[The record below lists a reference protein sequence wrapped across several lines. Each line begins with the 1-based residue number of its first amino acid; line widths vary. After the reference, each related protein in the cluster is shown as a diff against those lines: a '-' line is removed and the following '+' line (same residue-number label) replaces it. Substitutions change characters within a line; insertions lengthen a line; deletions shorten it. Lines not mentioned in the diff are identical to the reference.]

1 MTPRHTDRRKR
12 TGQSMVELA
21 LMLPLIMLIL
31 LFAIDFGRV
40 FLGWVNLNNTVRI
53 AANFAALNPNAW
65 NPLNPD
71 DVAKA
76 EYIRQ
81 IEADAAG
88 INCQMPTP
96 IPDPTFPSGKDIGS
110 PARVDITCQF
120 DFITPLIGGI
130 VGDPMP
136 VSASAAFPI
145 RSGAINGIPVATT
158 TVTTLTSTS
167 TSSGSSTGT
176 TTTSTSSTTAMC
188 TVPNLIGPSAQAQT
202 RWSNAGFTTNVI
214 FSPLVPPNYQ
224 IDTQSI
230 PVGNSEP
237 CASTSIT
244 VSP

>member
-1 MTPRHTDRRKR
+1 
-12 TGQSMVELA
+12 MVELA
-21 LMLPLIMLIL
+21 LMLPLILLIL

-96 IPDPTFPSGKDIGS
+96 IPDPVFPSGNAIGS
-110 PARVDITCQF
+110 PVRVDITCQF
-120 DFITPLIGGI
+120 DFITPIIGGI

-167 TSSGSSTGT
+167 TSSGSSTTT
-176 TTTSTSSTTAMC
+176 TTTSSSSTTAMC
-188 TVPNLIGPSAQAQT
+188 TVPDLRGLSTDAAQAA
-202 RWSNAGFTTNVI
+202 WSAALFTTNVI
-214 FSPLVPPNYQ
+214 FQPLVPPSYI
-224 IDTQSI
+224 IDWQN
-230 PVGNSEP
+230 PNDGLNRP
-237 CASTSIT
+237 CASTTIT
-244 VSP
+244 VKP